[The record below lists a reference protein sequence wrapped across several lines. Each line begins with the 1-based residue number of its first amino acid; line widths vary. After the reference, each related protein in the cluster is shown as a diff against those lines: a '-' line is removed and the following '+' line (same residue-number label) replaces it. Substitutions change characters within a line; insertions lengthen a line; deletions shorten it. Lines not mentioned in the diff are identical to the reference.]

1 MIRLENMLPK
11 ALLTGVLKMVDLD
24 GPEKTLKW
32 LEGIGKDLAEIE
44 GAGFEGARDNNILY
58 LPICPFGGELIEFIE
73 IYGGQPAQFKQ
84 VIEVSDNKR
93 DNSDNPWD
101 FPALSN
107 ILGVLHYSYVK
118 RRAEMAGFKIFNLG
132 CRSPMKDSDYIAYNE
147 QAIEKV
153 NMTKEEVDKYLEKA
167 YCVFK
172 IEPDNTE

>member
-32 LEGIGKDLAEIE
+32 LEDIGKDLAEIE
-44 GAGFEGARDNNILY
+44 GAGFEGGRDDNILY

-73 IYGGQPAQFKQ
+73 IYGEQPAQFKQ
-84 VIEVSDNKR
+84 VIEVSDKKR

-101 FPALSN
+101 YPALSN

-132 CRSPMKDSDYIAYNE
+132 CRSPMKDYDYIAYNE

-153 NMTKEEVDKYLEKA
+153 NMTREEVDKYLEKA

-172 IEPDNTE
+172 IEPANTE